1 MRTDDNPA
9 VADFPPQPSPSA
21 RARTAHAPA
30 PSRAPSSPESGDDSA
45 PDLPGCRPI
54 PLRRRDLDTWDGRFE
69 YWDGATE
76 TAWVVR
82 DPTGLAHEQPAGR
95 LVELCT
101 QIAQARGADIGC
113 YGTTDLELRDQRGR
127 REKILQADQLAY
139 LYPTRARL
147 PEGGGIVVG
156 KHDFPDVVLE
166 VDYTTDV
173 RPWKLG
179 MYESWGF
186 PEVWVEVPERWSE
199 GRRRGR
205 SPGLTIHV
213 LEGGRYRES
222 RSSRAFPGWT
232 ARAIHYALNEV
243 ELTGWT
249 YAALKGVGRR
259 LGERDGTGPDDHLF
273 LRSFRDESRAEGKA
287 EGHAEGREEGLAEGR
302 TKGRAEGL
310 AEGRTEG
317 RAKTVRELLRLRG
330 IAVSAGFPANAP
342 GFAEAPE
349 ETAAAAALAC
359 DSEEDFRARIRGG

>member
-1 MRTDDNPA
+1 MRTEDHPTA
-9 VADFPPQPSPSA
+9 ASTPPRTFPPAQAPA
-21 RARTAHAPA
+21 RAAHAPTPSPTPDA
-30 PSRAPSSPESGDDSA
+30 PNPT

-54 PLRRRDLDTWDGRFE
+54 PLRRRDLDAWDGRFE

-82 DPTGLAHEQPAGR
+82 DPTGLAHELPAER

-101 QIAQARGADIGC
+101 HIATARGAAIGC
-113 YGTTDLELRDQRGR
+113 YGTTDLEWRDEHGR

-156 KHDFPDVVLE
+156 KHDLPDVVLE

-186 PEVWVEVPERWSE
+186 PEVWVEVPERWSG
-199 GRRRGR
+199 GRRR

-213 LEGGRYRES
+213 LDGGRYRES
-222 RSSRAFPGWT
+222 RSSRAFPGWS

-259 LGERDGTGPDDHLF
+259 LGERDGTGPDEHPF
-273 LRSFRDESRAEGKA
+273 LRSFRDESRAEG
-287 EGHAEGREEGLAEGR
+287 
-302 TKGRAEGL
+302 
-310 AEGRTEG
+310 
-317 RAKTVRELLRLRG
+317 RAKTVREMLRLRG
-330 IAVSAGFPANAP
+330 IAVSEGFPANAP

-349 ETAAAAALAC
+349 EVAVSAGLAC
-359 DSEEDFRARIRGG
+359 DSEEDFRARIRGS